1 MTRSESEVL
10 SEHLPLKPA
19 VFHILLAL
27 LEGDSYG
34 YGIILTVRE
43 HSDGVVDLPT
53 GAFYRHLAWLMK
65 RGFVEESDARPG
77 EDDTRRGSYYRLTD
91 RGRQVLEQET
101 ERLDSVVAVARG
113 KGILSPRKSA

>member
-1 MTRSESEVL
+1 MNRPESQVT

-19 VFHILLAL
+19 VFHILLGL

-43 HSDGVVDLPT
+43 QSGGVVDLPT

-65 RGFVEESDARPG
+65 HGFVEESDARLG
-77 EDDTRRGSYYRLTD
+77 ADDARRGSYYRLTD

-101 ERLDSVVAVARG
+101 ERLDGVVAVARA
-113 KGILSPRKSA
+113 KGLMSSRKSA